1 MRNDDNNYTYFQIN
15 AYLDD
20 LAARY
25 PSRVKVST
33 GGRTVNGRDIK
44 VITISSTGGNDPSKP
59 IIVSDGGIHAREWIA
74 PSVALYMINKLV
86 EDITESD
93 VANNIDWIIIPSL
106 NPDGYEYS
114 HTNVHN
120 IYLCKNDTY
129 W

>member
-1 MRNDDNNYTYFQIN
+1 M
-15 AYLDD
+15 DD

-25 PSRVKVST
+25 PSRVKVET

-44 VITISSTGGNDPSKP
+44 LIRISSTGGNDPSKP

-74 PSVALYMINKLV
+74 PSTALYMIYKLV

-93 VANNIDWIIIPSL
+93 VANNVDWIIIPSL

-114 HTNVHN
+114 HTNVN
-120 IYLCKNDTY
+120 I
-129 W
+129 